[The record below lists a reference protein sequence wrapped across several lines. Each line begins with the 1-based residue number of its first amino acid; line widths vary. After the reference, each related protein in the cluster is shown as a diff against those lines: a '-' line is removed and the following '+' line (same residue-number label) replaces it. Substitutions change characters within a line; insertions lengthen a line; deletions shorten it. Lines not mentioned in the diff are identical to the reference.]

1 MSGWGLAI
9 GAIVGAGIGAYGSMS
24 AANTQSNA
32 QLQAAGQLGQTQ
44 AGISNLNMPFL
55 QGGYGA
61 LNQLLYGFGQ
71 GNPNASPTN
80 PNNLAVDPR
89 TGSPLTLNN
98 FMSYDMTGDPNTSN
112 AMRDA
117 QTQYAQYQSGQM
129 TPGQLAGITGEPISG
144 FQSQPAYGGTPAPQP
159 YTAPAGGG
167 VGAATSGI
175 ATLGGGSRMLGGAAN
190 PNAQSNQPIAGNA
203 TATGGASG
211 GGLGFGSLTSGF
223 TAQDFLNNLQPNY
236 QFMQQQGA
244 MATRNADTPGIG
256 ALSGPAL
263 KDLMTYNQNF
273 AQNAYQQSYNNWM
286 NTNNSIFSRLSS
298 IAGLGQNAASNVGNN
313 LTNLAGGI
321 AGATAAAGGSQ
332 AAGTVGVAN
341 SLGNSSI
348 PLAYLLSQQNNG
360 GGSGGGGGGG
370 ASMGD
375 LSDYQASMI
384 SNGL

>member
-32 QLQAAGQLGQTQ
+32 QLQAAGLMGQTQ
-44 AGISNLNMPFL
+44 AQGMSNQLPYM

-80 PNNLAVDPR
+80 PNNLPINPQ
-89 TGSPLTLNN
+89 TGQPYTQQYFLA
-98 FMSYDMTGDPNTSN
+98 YDQAGDPNPSN
-112 AMRDA
+112 ALRDA
-117 QTQYAQYQSGQM
+117 QTQYNEYQSGSL
-129 TPGQLAGITGEPISG
+129 TPNGAIP
-144 FQSQPAYGGTPAPQP
+144 QSQAGAPTAFAGGPNAVPTNTPA
-159 YTAPAGGG
+159 AG
-167 VGAATSGI
+167 AGI
-175 ATLGGGSRMLGGAAN
+175 ATNAIHSLGGGTTMLGGAAN
-190 PNAQSNQPIAGNA
+190 PYAAANNPAAA
-203 TATGGASG
+203 AGGAGGGSS

-236 QFMQQQGA
+236 NFMQQQGA
-244 MATRNADTPGIG
+244 MATRNADTPGVG

-263 KDLMTYNQNF
+263 KDLMSYNQNF

-286 NTNNSIFSRLSS
+286 GTNNAIFSRLSN
-298 IAGLGQNAASNVGNN
+298 IAGLGQSAASNVGNN
-313 LTNLAGGI
+313 NTTLGVGQAGAI
-321 AGATAAAGGSQ
+321 AGAGASQ

-341 SLGNSSI
+341 NLGNSSI
-348 PLAYLLSQQNNG
+348 PLAYLLSQQNGNNNN
-360 GGSGGGGGGG
+360 SGGGGGG
-370 ASMGD
+370 APMGD
-375 LSDYQASMI
+375 LSDNQASMI